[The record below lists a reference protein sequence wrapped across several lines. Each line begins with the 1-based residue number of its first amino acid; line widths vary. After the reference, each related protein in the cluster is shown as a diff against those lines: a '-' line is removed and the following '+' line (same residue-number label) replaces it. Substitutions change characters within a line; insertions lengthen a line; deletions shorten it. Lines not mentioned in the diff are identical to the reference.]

1 MLRLTVSLSIL
12 AVILSRVPFRD
23 VLARATEG
31 AVLSLFPALVLSLVS
46 IVLVALRW
54 RLLAGWLGLAMPR
67 GLAVRALFLAV
78 FGGQVLPSSIG
89 ADVLR
94 GWLLARHTSG
104 IGRIVA
110 SLMADRLVG
119 LFAACL
125 LVLLA
130 NSAAR
135 QLPAPYAGFIGPAAV
150 LASGAVLLAFVLGC
164 SGVLGASA
172 LSRVQAAMKEVK
184 PIEGVTLQ
192 PRPVLL
198 AIAIA
203 LAVHGATVFMAALT
217 AKAYGVDAS
226 LELWMSI
233 IPLSVIASAM
243 PISINGWGVREAAV
257 VFLAATMGVPAADA
271 LLVSMTLGVLNMIAS
286 LPGAFVMLHGRRG
299 RLGMISPPPQR

>member
-1 MLRLTVSLSIL
+1 MRAATSVVLRLSVSVSIL
-12 AVILSRVPFRD
+12 AVILSRVSPTD
-23 VLARATEG
+23 VLSRAAEG
-31 AVLSLFPALVLSLVS
+31 AVLSLFPALVLSMLS
-46 IVLVALRW
+46 IALVALRW
-54 RLLAGWLGLAMPR
+54 RLLAGWLGLAMPV

-89 ADVLR
+89 ADLLR

-130 NSAAR
+130 NPAAS
-135 QLPAPYAGFIGPAAV
+135 QLPAPYARFLGLSAV
-150 LASGAVLLAFVLGC
+150 LISGAILLSFVLGC
-164 SGVLGASA
+164 SGVLGANA
-172 LSRVQAAMKEVK
+172 LIRLRAALKEIA
-184 PIEGVTLQ
+184 PLDGVTLQ

-198 AIAIA
+198 AIAIG
-203 LAVHGATVFMAALT
+203 LSVHGATVLMAALT
-217 AKAYGVDAS
+217 AKAYGLNAS

-243 PISINGWGVREAAV
+243 PISINGWGVREAAI

-286 LPGAFVMLHGRRG
+286 LPGAVVMLHARAVN
-299 RLGMISPPPQR
+299 LV